1 MENYKYTE
9 EDLDM
14 ISWERIDG
22 FIDKIYNDVSEY
34 LKKNNLSIKY
44 IVPILRG
51 GGIPALKLS
60 HMFDV
65 INILPIQ
72 LKYNAK
78 TSLIE
83 KKISLDDYENIKE
96 VGDNEVILLVEGNHC
111 TGRTANIACKSVKE
125 KFGENVKVIY
135 VSLTRDYTYKDSVE
149 GTVFTTWAW
158 TTNESKRLT
167 KEECEKLN
175 IDYHKVSVYPWE
187 NAKEELEELN
197 EYDA

>member
-22 FIDKIYNDVSEY
+22 FIDKIYKDVSEY
-34 LKKNNLSIKY
+34 LKENNLSIKY

-96 VGDNEVILLVEGNHC
+96 VNDNEVILLVEGNHC
-111 TGRTANIACKSVKE
+111 TGRTANIACKSIKE
-125 KFGENVKVIY
+125 KFGDDVKVIY

-149 GTVFTTWAW
+149 GTVFDTWAL
-158 TTNESKRLT
+158 TTNESKRLSQ
-167 KEECEKLN
+167 EECNKLN

>member
-9 EDLDM
+9 EDLD
-14 ISWERIDG
+14 IVSWERIDE
-22 FIDKIYNDVSEY
+22 FIDKIYGDVSEY

-65 INILPIQ
+65 VNILPIQ

>member
-9 EDLDM
+9 EDLD
-14 ISWERIDG
+14 IVSWERIDE
-22 FIDKIYNDVSEY
+22 FIDKIYSDVSEY

-65 INILPIQ
+65 VNILPIQ

-167 KEECEKLN
+167 KEECDKLN

>member
-9 EDLDM
+9 EDLD
-14 ISWERIDG
+14 IVSWERIDE
-22 FIDKIYNDVSEY
+22 FIDKIYSDVSEY

-65 INILPIQ
+65 VNILPIQ

-125 KFGENVKVIY
+125 KLGENVKVIY

>member
-14 ISWERIDG
+14 VSWERIDE
-22 FIDKIYNDVSEY
+22 FIDKIYGDVSEY

-65 INILPIQ
+65 VNILPIQ

-96 VGDNEVILLVEGNHC
+96 VSDNEVILLVEGNHC

>member
-96 VGDNEVILLVEGNHC
+96 VNDNEVILLVEGNHC
-111 TGRTANIACKSVKE
+111 TGRTANIACKSIKE
-125 KFGENVKVIY
+125 KFGDDVKVIY

-149 GTVFTTWAW
+149 GTVFDTWAL
-158 TTNESKRLT
+158 TTNESKRLS
-167 KEECEKLN
+167 KEEVVISQVMN
-175 IDYHKVSVYPWE
+175 I
-187 NAKEELEELN
+187 
-197 EYDA
+197 

>member
-9 EDLDM
+9 QDLDM
-14 ISWERIDG
+14 VSWERIDE
-22 FIDKIYNDVSEY
+22 FIDKIYGDVSEY

-65 INILPIQ
+65 VNILPIQ

>member
-22 FIDKIYNDVSEY
+22 FIDKIYKDVSEY
-34 LKKNNLSIKY
+34 LKENNLSIKY

-96 VGDNEVILLVEGNHC
+96 VNDNEVILLVEGNHC
-111 TGRTANIACKSVKE
+111 TGRTANIACKSIKE
-125 KFGENVKVIY
+125 KFGDNVKVIY

-149 GTVFTTWAW
+149 GTVFDTWAL
-158 TTNESKRLT
+158 TTNESKRLSQ
-167 KEECEKLN
+167 EECNKLN
-175 IDYHKVSVYPWE
+175 IDYHQVSVYPWE

>member
-9 EDLDM
+9 EDLD
-14 ISWERIDG
+14 IVSWERIDE
-22 FIDKIYNDVSEY
+22 FIDKIYSDVSEY

-65 INILPIQ
+65 VNILPIQ

>member
-22 FIDKIYNDVSEY
+22 FIDKIYKDVSEY
-34 LKKNNLSIKY
+34 LKENNLSIKY

-96 VGDNEVILLVEGNHC
+96 VNDNEVILLVEGNHC
-111 TGRTANIACKSVKE
+111 TGRTANIACKSIKE
-125 KFGENVKVIY
+125 KFGESVKVIY

-149 GTVFTTWAW
+149 GTVFDTWAL
-158 TTNESKRLT
+158 TTNESKRLSQ
-167 KEECEKLN
+167 EECNKLN

>member
-22 FIDKIYNDVSEY
+22 FIDKIYKDVSEY
-34 LKKNNLSIKY
+34 LKENNLSIKY

-96 VGDNEVILLVEGNHC
+96 VNDNEVILLVEGNHC
-111 TGRTANIACKSVKE
+111 TGRTANIACKSIKE
-125 KFGENVKVIY
+125 KFGESVKVIY

-149 GTVFTTWAW
+149 GTVFDTWAL
-158 TTNESKRLT
+158 TTNESKRLS

>member
-83 KKISLDDYENIKE
+83 KKISNGFL
-96 VGDNEVILLVEGNHC
+96 
-111 TGRTANIACKSVKE
+111 
-125 KFGENVKVIY
+125 IY
-135 VSLTRDYTYKDSVE
+135 SHQVW
-149 GTVFTTWAW
+149 GG
-158 TTNESKRLT
+158 
-167 KEECEKLN
+167 
-175 IDYHKVSVYPWE
+175 
-187 NAKEELEELN
+187 
-197 EYDA
+197 

>member
-9 EDLDM
+9 EDLD
-14 ISWERIDG
+14 IVSWERIDE
-22 FIDKIYNDVSEY
+22 FIDKIYSDVSEY

-65 INILPIQ
+65 VNILPIQ

-96 VGDNEVILLVEGNHC
+96 VSDNEVILLVEGNHC

>member
-9 EDLDM
+9 EDLD
-14 ISWERIDG
+14 IVSWERIDE
-22 FIDKIYNDVSEY
+22 FIDKIYSDVSEY

-65 INILPIQ
+65 VNILPIQ

-135 VSLTRDYTYKDSVE
+135 VSLTGDYTYKDSVE

>member
-9 EDLDM
+9 EDLD
-14 ISWERIDG
+14 IVSWEKIDE
-22 FIDKIYNDVSEY
+22 FIDKIYSDVSEY

-65 INILPIQ
+65 VNILPIQ

>member
-14 ISWERIDG
+14 VSWERIDE
-22 FIDKIYNDVSEY
+22 FIDKIYGDVSEY

-65 INILPIQ
+65 VNILPIQ

>member
-9 EDLDM
+9 EDLD
-14 ISWERIDG
+14 IVSWERVDG

-96 VGDNEVILLVEGNHC
+96 VNDNEVILLVEGNHC
-111 TGRTANIACKSVKE
+111 TGRTANIACKSIKE
-125 KFGENVKVIY
+125 KFGDNVKVIY

-149 GTVFTTWAW
+149 GTVFDTWAL
-158 TTNESKRLT
+158 TTNESKRLSQ
-167 KEECEKLN
+167 EECNKLN

>member
-14 ISWERIDG
+14 VSWERIDE
-22 FIDKIYNDVSEY
+22 FIDKIYSDVSEY

-65 INILPIQ
+65 VNILPIQ

-96 VGDNEVILLVEGNHC
+96 VSDNEVILLVEGNHC